1 MNRAQR
7 RNGETGKA
15 EQTDRE
21 AIARDPHSF
30 DAANNLERG
39 QISEATAQFLRAR
52 TLRPNDA
59 RIVVNLARAYSAQNQ
74 FHDAAAL
81 FQQAVEL
88 DPRLADAQFGLA
100 LALSGLGKHGEA
112 EPFYVRTL
120 QLDPLN
126 YLARIHYGL
135 ALAAQ
140 GKIAE
145 AYLQSE
151 RLVRAETAPGF
162 PHKNFGILLARIN
175 CPDGARAC
183 FETHLLHHP
192 DDADDIAMLLATIGG
207 TPIEGLVV
215 PEKTQAAL
223 AGGSA
228 STE

>member
-1 MNRAQR
+1 MMNRAQR
-7 RNGETGKA
+7 SGQKA
-15 EQTDRE
+15 EQTYRE
-21 AIARDPHSF
+21 AIARDPLRVE
-30 DAANNLERG
+30 AACNLGMILQERG

-52 TLRPNDA
+52 TLRPEDA
-59 RIVVNLARAYSAQNQ
+59 RIVVNLARSFSAQSQ

-88 DPRLADAQFGLA
+88 DPRLAAAHFGLA
-100 LALSGLGKHGEA
+100 LALSDLGNHAEA
-112 EPFYVRTL
+112 ETHYVKAL

-126 YLARIHYGL
+126 FLARIHYGL

-162 PHKNFGILLARIN
+162 PHKSFGILLARIN

-192 DDADDIAMLLATIGG
+192 GDEDDVAMLLATIGG
-207 TPIEGLVV
+207 
-215 PEKTQAAL
+215 
-223 AGGSA
+223 
-228 STE
+228 

>member
-1 MNRAQR
+1 MNRAQHS
-7 RNGETGKA
+7 GQKKA
-15 EQTDRE
+15 GQTCRE
-21 AIARDPHSF
+21 AIARDPQCVA
-30 DAANNLERG
+30 AANNLGTILQQRG
-39 QISEATAQFLRAR
+39 QMSEATAQFLRAR
-52 TLRPNDA
+52 ALRPNDA
-59 RIVVNLARAYSAQNQ
+59 RIVVNLARAFAAQNQ

-88 DPRLADAQFGLA
+88 DPRLADAQLGLA
-100 LALSGLGKHGEA
+100 LALSGLGEHAQA
-112 EPFYVRTL
+112 EPFYVKTL

-126 YLARIHYGL
+126 FLARIHYGL

-192 DDADDIAMLLATIGG
+192 GDEADVEMLLAT
-207 TPIEGLVV
+207 VV
-215 PEKTQAAL
+215 
-223 AGGSA
+223 G
-228 STE
+228 

>member
-1 MNRAQR
+1 MNRG
-7 RNGETGKA
+7 GETKKA
-15 EQTDRE
+15 EKTSRE
-21 AIARDPHSF
+21 AIARDPHCF
-30 DAANNLERG
+30 EAANDLGMILQERG
-39 QISEATAQFLRAR
+39 QISEATEQFLRAR

-59 RIVVNLARAYSAQNQ
+59 RVVVNLARTFAAQNQ

-100 LALSGLGKHGEA
+100 LALSDLGEHAQA
-112 EPFYVRTL
+112 EPFYVKTL

-126 YLARIHYGL
+126 FQARIHFGL
-135 ALAAQ
+135 TLAAQ

-145 AYLQSE
+145 AYLQAE

-162 PHKNFGILLARIN
+162 PHKSFGILLSHIN

-192 DDADDIAMLLATIGG
+192 DDADEIAMLLVTVGG
-207 TPIEGLVV
+207 
-215 PEKTQAAL
+215 
-223 AGGSA
+223 
-228 STE
+228 